1 MVILLKSA
9 RATGQPVTNL
19 KNALGNYLTLL
30 GDLSLP
36 EAEIAERM
44 AAVGRDAGFTPGEFA
59 ALRKQL
65 GE

>member
-9 RATGQPVTNL
+9 SAGGRSVTHL
-19 KNALGNYLTLL
+19 KKFLGNYLTLL

-36 EAEIAERM
+36 AAEIAERV
-44 AAVGRDAGFTPGEFA
+44 AAAGRDAGFTPEEFA